1 MNKHSDRT
9 QSDIFQ
15 TSISY
20 LPTTQWK
27 NKQMKHF
34 IWLGPR
40 SYWRGFA
47 QLTVQFA
54 LHFST
59 IVSYKHTWSQSSDI
73 KYKKY
78 KAPDSY
84 IMIGPSVS
92 IFCQICRCSL
102 CCTWLTLARID
113 NFSLNFILIYSFPS
127 PLPSAQKDIYQP
139 CDQTWPW
146 LYTAP
151 AWPVSVLVNPTAWGQ
166 TRPCLYT
173 APDLFQSLY
182 HPNACDQT
190 WPCLYTAPDLFQSWL
205 TPLLE
210 VKHDP
215 VFIQPLTCFI
225 LVNPTAW
232 GQTWPCLYTAPDL
245 FQSLHHPLPVIKH
258 DPVFIQPL
266 TCFSPCTT
274 HYLWSNMTLSLYSP
288 WPVSVLAPPHF
299 LAQCERWQC
308 RPSRWFCTDPLHTA
322 TILCV
327 QCRQT
332 SCHTQEQLN
341 KICKISIIFSNIPSL
356 IKRKNACKCV
366 CAFPLPHNTA

>member
-1 MNKHSDRT
+1 M
-9 QSDIFQ
+9 
-15 TSISY
+15 
-20 LPTTQWK
+20 

-34 IWLGPR
+34 IWLGPC

-47 QLTVQFA
+47 KLTVQFA

-92 IFCQICRCSL
+92 VFCQICHCSL

-113 NFSLNFILIYSFPS
+113 NFSFNFILIYSFPS

-166 TRPCLYT
+166 TWPCLYT

-205 TPLLE
+205 TALLE
-210 VKHDP
+210 V
-215 VFIQPLTCFI
+215 
-225 LVNPTAW
+225 
-232 GQTWPCLYTAPDL
+232 
-245 FQSLHHPLPVIKH
+245 KH

-274 HYLWSNMTLSLYSP
+274 PYLWSNMTLSLYSP
-288 WPVSVLAPPHF
+288 WPVSVLAPPPTCDQAWPCLYTAPDLF
-299 LAQCERWQC
+299 Q
-308 RPSRWFCTDPLHTA
+308 SLHHPTSWHSVSVDNVGPVA
-322 TILCV
+322 DSVQTPFILQRYCV
-327 QCRQT
+327 
-332 SCHTQEQLN
+332 
-341 KICKISIIFSNIPSL
+341 SNVGKLPVTH
-356 IKRKNACKCV
+356 KN
-366 CAFPLPHNTA
+366 NN

>member
-1 MNKHSDRT
+1 MNE
-9 QSDIFQ
+9 Q
-15 TSISY
+15 
-20 LPTTQWK
+20 TQWSHSIRHFSNQYDILIWVHNEWT
-27 NKQMKHF
+27 NKWN
-34 IWLGPR
+34 ILLGPR

-92 IFCQICRCSL
+92 IFCQICSCSL

-215 VFIQPLTCFI
+215 VFIQPLTCF
-225 LVNPTAW
+225 
-232 GQTWPCLYTAPDL
+232 
-245 FQSLHHPLPVIKH
+245 
-258 DPVFIQPL
+258 
-266 TCFSPCTT
+266 SPCTT
-274 HYLWSNMTLSLYSP
+274 PYLWSNMTLSLYSP

-332 SCHTQEQLN
+332 SCHTQEQQLN
-341 KICKISIIFSNIPSL
+341 INLQNINHLFEHSKPY
-356 IKRKNACKCV
+356 
-366 CAFPLPHNTA
+366 